1 MYWKSLISS
10 KFSFLTLSFQSSL
23 CRNDEFF
30 KFFFQ
35 ISTNLSKFKPSP
47 SISYSI
53 FLCKSPFFFKI
64 WKKKISK
71 IIVRLTRGR
80 KKGRKTELRQTR
92 KILKNFQI
100 SSKNKQFSKRN
111 SENFQGFALK
121 FFKFSLNFHSI
132 FKRNFWF
139 LWNPFENWEKLR
151 EKKNYPKFIVR
162 LTGEWKKAILEKFWL
177 IFGIIFWGKLTWFF
191 DNFPFYNNSHKI
203 Q

>member
-1 MYWKSLISS
+1 MYWKSLVHLLISS

-23 CRNDEFF
+23 FRNDEFF

-64 WKKKISK
+64 WKKKFAK

-80 KKGRKTELRQTR
+80 KKGRKKLKPTR
-92 KILKNFQI
+92 KILKIFKFQAKISNFQREILRISKDLHWDFSNFQI

-111 SENFQGFALK
+111 SENFQGFALR
-121 FFKFSLNFHSI
+121 FFKFSNF
-132 FKRNFWF
+132 KQ
-139 LWNPFENWEKLR
+139 K
-151 EKKNYPKFIVR
+151 
-162 LTGEWKKAILEKFWL
+162 
-177 IFGIIFWGKLTWFF
+177 
-191 DNFPFYNNSHKI
+191 
-203 Q
+203 